1 MSNRPMSLLRIWL
14 FAGLLAGLGLSVAP
28 RPSWA
33 LMSEAQVRAAI
44 ENDYD
49 VKVIKITPG
58 IDTER
63 VVFYVRIMYN
73 GGNFNTAFQINTI
86 VIDAETGKRIAQF
99 RHGSSGRTLPGN
111 FDSIP
116 NRQLT
121 DALRGRIRR

>member
-33 LMSEAQVRAAI
+33 LMSEAQVRAAV

>member
-1 MSNRPMSLLRIWL
+1 MSLLRIWL

-33 LMSEAQVRAAI
+33 LMSEAQVRAAV

-49 VKVIKITPG
+49 VKVIQITPG

>member
-1 MSNRPMSLLRIWL
+1 MSRFKICI
-14 FAGLLAGLGLSVAP
+14 FASLLAGLVLSLAP
-28 RPSWA
+28 NPTMGA
-33 LMSEAQVRAAI
+33 MSLADVRNAV

-58 IDTER
+58 TDANR
-63 VVFYVRIMYN
+63 PVFFVKIMYN

-86 VIDAETGKRIAQF
+86 VIDSETGNRIAQF
-99 RHGSSGRTLPGN
+99 RHGSSGRKLPGT

-121 DALRGRIRR
+121 DGLRGSIRR

>member
-1 MSNRPMSLLRIWL
+1 MPLLKIFL
-14 FAGLLAGLGLSVAP
+14 CAGLLAGLVLSATP

-33 LMSEAQVRAAI
+33 LMSEAKVRAAV

-58 IDTER
+58 KDGER
-63 VVFYVRIMYN
+63 VVFFVRIMYN

-86 VIDAETGKRIAQF
+86 VIDAESGKRIPQF
-99 RHGSSGRTLPGN
+99 RHGSSGRKLPGTY
-111 FDSIP
+111 DSIP

-121 DALRGRIRR
+121 EGLRGSIRR